1 MERPAATGGLG
12 ECGCRLRRHQF
23 LSQSRD
29 SLELCLEQLYPSG
42 MYLME
47 VQLSVVTGW
56 GGGLKAYRL
65 GPRYHRQPF
74 ALWREVPL
82 KG

>member
-1 MERPAATGGLG
+1 MERPAATGGLW

-56 GGGLKAYRL
+56 GGGLELTDWGRGIADN
-65 GPRYHRQPF
+65 
-74 ALWREVPL
+74 PL
-82 KG
+82 HCGGKCL